1 MTKNATKSAPA
12 RIGGFTVA
20 AVSAAFR
27 AEVKAQE
34 AAKATMAK
42 GESTTAEKLK
52 AMLPRDAKG
61 KLIPV
66 TLQQWNQS
74 ISETVKA
81 GLTAVYPDGYGPRLT
96 WAKVFVLGQSRGK
109 PGGASLSR
117 YYEDVKDVL
126 IADAVL
132 SVSKRG
138 AQPKIGGNK
147 ADAAGKAKVA
157 ALQTQAA
164 SGDSKAKAKLAQ
176 VATVSKPA
184 IPSATSGAASKG
196 VTVADGAEWR
206 AAALL
211 VFGSPA
217 LASKAHE
224 LICNDKAG
232 WNIARDKFAQLV
244 NDALDKYNER
254 SGK

>member
-1 MTKNATKSAPA
+1 MTKTTQAKVGA
-12 RIGGFTVA
+12 FTVA
-20 AVSAAFR
+20 AVAAAFR
-27 AEVKAQE
+27 AEVNASAQ
-34 AAKATMAK
+34 AKAVLAK

-52 AMLPRDAKG
+52 SLLPRDTKG
-61 KLIPV
+61 KLVPV
-66 TLQQWNQS
+66 TLAQWSQS
-74 ISETVKA
+74 VSETVKA
-81 GLTAVYPDGYGPRLT
+81 GLSSVYPDGYGPRLT

-126 IADAVL
+126 IADGVL

-138 AQPKIGGNK
+138 AQPKVGGNK
-147 ADAAGKAKVA
+147 SDTASKAKVA
-157 ALQTQAA
+157 ALETQAA
-164 SGDSKAKAKLAQ
+164 KGDVKAQAKLSQ

-184 IPSATSGAASKG
+184 IPSTTSGAASKG

-217 LASKAHE
+217 LASKAYE
-224 LICNDKAG
+224 LFCNDKAG
-232 WNIARDKFAQLV
+232 WNVARDKYSLLI
-244 NDALDKYNER
+244 NEALDKHNER
-254 SGK
+254 AGK